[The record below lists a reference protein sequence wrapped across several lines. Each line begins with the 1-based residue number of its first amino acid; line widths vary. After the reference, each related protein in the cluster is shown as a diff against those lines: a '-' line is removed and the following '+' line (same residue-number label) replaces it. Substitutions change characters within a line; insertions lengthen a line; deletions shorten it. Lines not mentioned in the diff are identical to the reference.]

1 MSLSLTPETERR
13 IAEQL
18 QKGRYQSADEVIVA
32 ALALLDERERR
43 LAELRQ
49 QIEVGVEQIDRGQV
63 TDGEV
68 VFDRLL
74 NRLNQKSDD
83 EE

>member
-32 ALALLDERERR
+32 ALALLDERERC

-49 QIEVGVEQIDRGQV
+49 QIDVGAEQIDRGQV

-68 VFDRLL
+68 IFDRLF
-74 NRLNQKSDD
+74 NRLNQQPD

>member
-49 QIEVGVEQIDRGQV
+49 QIEVGAEQIDRGQV

-74 NRLNQKSDD
+74 NRLNQQPD
-83 EE
+83 EP